1 MSVTT
6 PVARSDVL
14 RTPDER
20 FAGLPG
26 YAFAPHYVDVRGLRV
41 HYVDEGRS
49 EARPV
54 LLLHGEPSWS
64 YLYRKMIPGL
74 VAAGLRAL
82 APDLVG
88 FGRSDK
94 LARREDY
101 SYALQVDVVADLV
114 RQLGL
119 REAILFGQD
128 WGGLVGLRVVAEAPE
143 RFAGVVVGNTALP
156 APEPGARPPLPFRI
170 WRAFA
175 RWTPVFPAGRIVATG
190 TVRGLAAAER
200 AAYDAPFPSARYQ
213 AGARALPA
221 LVPTT
226 ADDQATPA
234 NRRAWEVLHRFEK
247 PFVTAFGDR
256 DPITRGFDAVF
267 QRDVPGAR
275 GQPHVTIRGAGHFL
289 QEDRPDELV
298 AVLVALARRLDAAKP

>member
-1 MSVTT
+1 VSATSVT
-6 PVARSDVL
+6 RSDVL

-26 YAFAPHYVDVRGLRV
+26 YAFAPHYVDVRGLRI
-41 HYVDEGRS
+41 HYVDEGPR

-74 VAAGLRAL
+74 VAAGLRAV

-119 REAILFGQD
+119 RDAILFGQD

-156 APEPGARPPLPFRI
+156 APEPGARPPLAFRI
-170 WRAFA
+170 WRTLA
-175 RWTPVFPAGRIVATG
+175 RWTPVFPVGRIVATG
-190 TVRGLAAAER
+190 TVRGLAPAER

-213 AGARALPA
+213 AGARAMPA

-226 ADDQATPA
+226 ADDPATPA
-234 NRRAWEVLHRFEK
+234 NRRAWEVLRRFEK
-247 PFVTAFGDR
+247 PFVTAFSDR

-298 AVLVALARRLDAAKP
+298 AVLVALARHLD